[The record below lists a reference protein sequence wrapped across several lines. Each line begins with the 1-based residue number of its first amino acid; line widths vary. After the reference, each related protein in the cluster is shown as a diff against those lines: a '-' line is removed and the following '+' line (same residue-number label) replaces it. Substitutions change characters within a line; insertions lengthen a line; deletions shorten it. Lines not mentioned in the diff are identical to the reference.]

1 MRTSKSGKKL
11 IDLIKSGKLSP
22 KDTNKEGHTALM
34 HAVDCELPLSFIKEL
49 VKLGCNVNQ

>member
-11 IDLIKSGKLSP
+11 IDLVKSGKLSP